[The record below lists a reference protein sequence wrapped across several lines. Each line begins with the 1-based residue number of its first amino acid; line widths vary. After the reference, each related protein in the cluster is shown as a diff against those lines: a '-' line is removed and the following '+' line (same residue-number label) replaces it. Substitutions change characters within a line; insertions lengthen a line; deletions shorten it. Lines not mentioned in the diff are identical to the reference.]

1 MQIKENINIT
11 RSITSSSTVQQ
22 VTVHFYFCRQ
32 KRARK
37 AMEQFPKT
45 TKQIVQLEEQR
56 RDTWWQIFD

>member
-1 MQIKENINIT
+1 MKTDLYRQFLKFI
-11 RSITSSSTVQQ
+11 SSTVQAN
-22 VTVHFYFCRQ
+22 VHFHFCRQ